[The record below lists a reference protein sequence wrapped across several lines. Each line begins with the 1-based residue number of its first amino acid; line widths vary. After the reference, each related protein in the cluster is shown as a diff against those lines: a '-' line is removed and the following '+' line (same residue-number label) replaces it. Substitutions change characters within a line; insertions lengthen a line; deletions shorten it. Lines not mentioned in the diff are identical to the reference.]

1 MSFKRIVFGA
11 AVKSSKA
18 AARFL
23 GKSRQYL
30 VLTEFIE
37 QLTPIV
43 NEETSRGGIKFYCP
57 GRIPLWRA
65 ETLLS
70 KEPETIQWIDGFA
83 QGGVFWDIGANI
95 GVYSLY
101 AGRRGDIRVLS
112 FEPSA
117 ANYYLLCKNIEIN
130 GMDSLISGYC
140 IAFSDASK
148 VGSLNMS
155 ATFPG
160 GALSCFGQVQDAYT
174 VGNHTYGVTFNQGM
188 LGFSVDDFIE
198 KFSPPFPNHIKID
211 VDGIEDKIIEGATKT
226 LSNPNLKSLLIE
238 LDTDDKEYCSRVISI
253 LQNAGMKLIS
263 DKHTQTY
270 DHGEF
275 ASMHNHIFSR

>member
-1 MSFKRIVFGA
+1 MSLKRAAFNAVVNSFKVATRCF
-11 AVKSSKA
+11 
-18 AARFL
+18 
-23 GKSRQYL
+23 GKSRQHL
-30 VLTEFIE
+30 LMSEFVE

-43 NEETSRGGIKFYCP
+43 NEETSKGEIKFYCP

-70 KEPETIQWIDGFA
+70 KEPETIEWINGFA
-83 QGGVFWDIGANI
+83 KDTVLWDIGANI

-130 GMDSLISGYC
+130 RMDSKISGYC
-140 IAFSDASK
+140 IAFSDASE

-160 GALSCFGQVQDAYT
+160 GALSCFGQAQDAYN
-174 VGNHTYGVTFNQGM
+174 VGNHTYDVTFNQGM
-188 LGFSVDDFIE
+188 LGFSIDDFIE
-198 KFSPPFPNHIKID
+198 KFSPPFPNYIKID
-211 VDGIEDKIIEGATKT
+211 VDGIEDKIIEGAIKT
-226 LSNPNLKSLLIE
+226 ISNPNLRSLLVE
-238 LDTDDKEYCSRVISI
+238 LDTEDKEYCSRVISI
-253 LQNAGMKLIS
+253 LTSAGMKLIS

-275 ASMHNHIFSR
+275 ASMRNHIFSR